1 MWCIQEI
8 TPEYRERMYDIL
20 DLYQEE
26 YNHKRPVIGLDEKP
40 KQLIEDKRNPI
51 PMKKG
56 ISLKQDYE
64 YIRRGTANIFMAIEP
79 KGGKR
84 ITQVTARRTKKDF
97 AIFVR
102 DLLDEKYQN
111 VEILRLVLD
120 NLNTHNESSFYET
133 FNEDEAKRILQKI
146 EFHYTPKHASWL
158 NVAEIEIGVMDT
170 ECTERRIKD
179 KEMLITEVNAWT
191 KRRNEQK
198 KKIYWTFTK
207 QKADKKLAK
216 HYVS

>member
-20 DLYQEE
+20 DLYQED
-26 YNHKRPVIGLDEKP
+26 YNNKRPVIGLDEKP
-40 KQLIEDKRNPI
+40 KQLIENKRKTI
-51 PMKKG
+51 PMKNGKV
-56 ISLKQDYE
+56 LKQDYE

-84 ITQVTARRTKKDF
+84 VAQVTSRRTKKDF
-97 AIFVR
+97 ALFVR
-102 DLLDEKYQN
+102 YLVDNEYQDA
-111 VEILRLVLD
+111 EILRLVLD
-120 NLNTHNESSFYET
+120 NLNTHYESSFYET
-133 FNEDEAKRILQKI
+133 FDQDEAKRILQKI

-179 KEMLITEVNAWT
+179 KEMLTVEVNAWA

-198 KKIYWTFTK
+198 KKIQWTFTK
-207 QKADKKLAK
+207 QKADQKLAK